1 MPASGRCGIPAI
13 IAVAPRTGRRLLARR
28 RVCDDARVFQSL
40 VNAVSG
46 AWWSYPLVFA
56 VAMLDAF
63 FPLVPSETVAI
74 TSGVLAGSGDL
85 SLPVCILCAAAGAFV
100 GDNVSYG
107 IGTWLGEHT
116 VKRLFRGERSQR
128 AFEWAERMLE
138 ERGTYLVIVARFIP
152 GGRTATTFAA
162 GYVHSFTW
170 RRFVAAD
177 AVAATIWGCY
187 TVLLGYLG
195 GKAFEDA
202 PWKGLLIAF
211 GIAVGIAGGVELVRH
226 LRARRRAAG

>member
-1 MPASGRCGIPAI
+1 MPLI
-13 IAVAPRTGRRLLARR
+13 IAARASATMT
-28 RVCDDARVFQSL
+28 DVFHSL
-40 VNAVSG
+40 VTAVSG
-46 AWWSYPLVFA
+46 AWWSYPLVFG

-74 TSGVLAGSGDL
+74 TAGVLAGAGDL
-85 SLPVCILCAAAGAFV
+85 SLPLCILCAATGAFV

-107 IGTWLGEHT
+107 IGSWLGEHT
-116 VKRLFRGERSQR
+116 VKRLFRGERSR
-128 AFEWAERMLE
+128 RGFEWAERMLA
-138 ERGTYLVIVARFIP
+138 ERGMYLVIVARFIP
-152 GGRTATTFAA
+152 GGRTATTFSA

-170 RRFVAAD
+170 RRFVVAD
-177 AVAATIWGCY
+177 AIAGLVWGTY

-211 GIAVGIAGGVELVRH
+211 ALALSIAGTVELVRH
-226 LRARRRAAG
+226 RRSRRRPPLSAVQESAERIPERENP

>member
-1 MPASGRCGIPAI
+1 MRE
-13 IAVAPRTGRRLLARR
+13 
-28 RVCDDARVFQSL
+28 VFHSF
-40 VNAVSG
+40 VNALSG

-74 TSGVLAGSGDL
+74 TSGVLAGAGDL
-85 SLPVCILCAAAGAFV
+85 SLPLCILCAAAGAFV

-107 IGTWLGEHT
+107 IGTFLGERT
-116 VKRLFRGERSQR
+116 VKRLFRGEKAHRG
-128 AFEWAERMLE
+128 FEWAERMLA

-162 GYVHSFTW
+162 GYVRSFRW
-170 RRFVAAD
+170 HRFLAAD
-177 AVAATIWGCY
+177 AIAAAIWGCY
-187 TVLLGYLG
+187 TVLLGYIG
-195 GKAFEDA
+195 GKAFEEQ

-211 GIAVGIAGGVELVRH
+211 AIALLITGGVEVARH
-226 LRARRRAAG
+226 LRARKRRDA

>member
-1 MPASGRCGIPAI
+1 MQQ
-13 IAVAPRTGRRLLARR
+13 
-28 RVCDDARVFQSL
+28 VFHSL
-40 VNAVSG
+40 VNAISG
-46 AWWSYPLVFA
+46 AWWSYPLIFG

-85 SLPVCILCAAAGAFV
+85 SLPLCILCAASGAFV

-107 IGTWLGEHT
+107 IGTFLGERT
-116 VKRLFRGERSQR
+116 VKRLFRGEKAHRG
-128 AFEWAERMLE
+128 FEWAERMLA

-162 GYVHSFTW
+162 GYVHSFRW
-170 RRFVAAD
+170 RRFVFAD
-177 AVAATIWGCY
+177 AIAASIWGCY
-187 TVLLGYLG
+187 TVLLGYIG
-195 GKAFEDA
+195 GKAFEEQ

-211 GIAVGIAGGVELVRH
+211 AIALTITGGVELVRH
-226 LRARRRAAG
+226 LRARRGRAA